1 MSDAETGPNA
11 AQIAYWNSEA
21 GPRWVAMQERMD
33 ALLAPLLH
41 AALERARPEAG
52 ERVLDIGCG
61 CGATLLE
68 LAGRI
73 GSGGSVLGVDVSAPM
88 LGRARERVQ
97 ANALAHVRLTLS
109 DAATHAFAPGAF
121 NLAFSRFGVMFFDD
135 PVGAFANIRTA
146 LAATGRLV
154 FVCWAPAAGQSLVAH
169 AAGRC
174 PAAFAA
180 AAGGGPEC
188 ARSVRIRRPRSGA
201 RHSRGGGLRHC
212 RYCAPRCRHADLR
225 PGRDRGG
232 GPFRGRERA
241 GRTRHGRRHVGPAR
255 CRRAGRSRRIAPD
268 RGSRWHHT
276 ARQRLDCLGTTVR
289 GRRGGSNGE
298 RMAVGNHD
306 GQRALRNRWWA
317 ARALPP
323 RVRGD
328 GSFSNWLCGVRI
340 PL

>member
-154 FVCWAPAAGQSLVAH
+154 FVCWAPPQDNPWLLMPLAAARPHLPPQPEADQNAPG
-169 AAGRC
+169 
-174 PAAFAA
+174 PFAFA
-180 AAGGGPEC
+180 
-188 ARSVRIRRPRSGA
+188 
-201 RHSRGGGLRHC
+201 
-212 RYCAPRCRHADLR
+212 D
-225 PGRDRGG
+225 
-232 GPFRGRERA
+232 
-241 GRTRHGRRHVGPAR
+241 
-255 CRRAGRSRRIAPD
+255 PD
-268 RGSRWHHT
+268 
-276 ARQRLDCLGTTVR
+276 
-289 GRRGGSNGE
+289 
-298 RMAVGNHD
+298 
-306 GQRALRNRWWA
+306 
-317 ARALPP
+317 
-323 RVRGD
+323 RVRGILAGAGYATVDIARHDAAMRICGPGEIEEAARFAVESGPVGRAMAGATSDQRAAAEQAVLAELRRIEGPD
-328 GSFSNWLCGVRI
+328 GITLPGSVWIVSAR
-340 PL
+340 P